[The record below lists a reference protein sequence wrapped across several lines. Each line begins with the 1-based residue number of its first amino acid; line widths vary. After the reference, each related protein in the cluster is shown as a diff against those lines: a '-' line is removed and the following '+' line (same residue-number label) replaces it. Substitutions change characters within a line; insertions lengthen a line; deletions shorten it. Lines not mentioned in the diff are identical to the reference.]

1 MTLFKQMELMV
12 IIKDLLC
19 LQGEKGDRGFNGLQ
33 GLAGENAVIP
43 SNFTM
48 RKYIVG
54 TLILDRKNKKYTH

>member
-1 MTLFKQMELMV
+1 
-12 IIKDLLC
+12 
-19 LQGEKGDRGFNGLQ
+19 LQ

-54 TLILDRKNKKYTH
+54 TLILDRKDKSILIKVDLLPLTSSISCGQ